1 VFNEIFDRIAYMN
14 RNEIKPFLKWAGGK
28 TQLLEQFRLLF
39 PKELNGKGIIKNYYE
54 PFLGGGAVF
63 FWVAQNCKIENFHI
77 NEFNPEIYIC
87 YHVLKKDAEDLIKE
101 LTLMKKK
108 YLDLDKNKREVFYY
122 KKRGQ
127 YNKTKNEFNLK
138 KYNKKLWIQ
147 KAALTIFLNKTCFNG
162 LYRVNAK
169 GEFNVPFGRYKNPE
183 IFNVANL
190 RAISKLLQK
199 AKLTNADFSIVE
211 NKLKSSSFVY
221 FDPPYRPLNQTSNFN
236 AYANTGFDDTE
247 QKRLA
252 NTFRYLD
259 NRGAKIMLSNSD
271 PKNFN
276 SNDDFFDKLYKGYN
290 IVRVEAKRRINSNSS
305 KRGNIKEL
313 VIKNY

>member
-1 VFNEIFDRIAYMN
+1 MIEKTN
-14 RNEIKPFLKWAGGK
+14 IKPFLKWAGGK
-28 TQLLEQFRLLF
+28 TQLLDQFRFLF

-87 YHVLKKDAEDLIKE
+87 YYVLKKNAGDLIKE

-108 YLDLDKNKREVFYY
+108 YIHLDEYRREVFYY
-122 KKRGQ
+122 KIRNR
-127 YNKTKNEFNLK
+127 YNKIKNNFNLK
-138 KYNKKLWIQ
+138 KYNKKLWTQ

-169 GEFNVPFGRYKNPE
+169 GEFNVPFGIYKNPE
-183 IFNVANL
+183 IFDVFNL
-190 RAISKLLQK
+190 RVISRLLQK
-199 AKLTNADFSIVE
+199 AELTNDDFSIVE

-221 FDPPYRPLNQTSNFN
+221 FDPPYRPLNRTSNFN
-236 AYANTGFDDTE
+236 SYANTGFDDTE

-259 NRGAKIMLSNSD
+259 NKGAKIMLSNSD
-271 PKNFN
+271 PKNSN
-276 SNDDFFDKLYKGYN
+276 SNDNFFDELYNGYN
-290 IVRVEAKRRINSNSS
+290 IVRIEAKRMINSNSS
-305 KRGNIKEL
+305 RRGNIKEL